1 MNKVQIHTVEQPD
14 SDITCFILSCDRLDL
29 LDRTINS
36 FLRTR
41 DYITKMVL
49 VDDSGKQ
56 DIFNTLVDKYG
67 TFCDIIMFP
76 KNRSQWWAMDF
87 MVSYCDTDY
96 IFYLEDDWELLKP
109 GYINASKQ
117 ILQKH
122 RDIGTVDISWRT
134 FDWQGLDTYDN
145 TLVDDSFY
153 YKKFWRISD
162 YHYQWYGWIGSPNL
176 KRREDLILL
185 GRVEKYYQEIWI
197 DRKFFGLGFK
207 SVYLNG
213 KYVEHLG
220 DNRSRAAP
228 FRHNEHLTPEDK
240 YPKELLA
247 NRVYPKFDYHQ
258 WDTHWKHPDDITLV
272 TALLDLERPD
282 RTFEQHYV
290 QGLSKVLESRHPVVV
305 YCEEK
310 YFDQVRA
317 IRNDRIQLIPFSKTD
332 LESTSWFNRAQE
344 IINSDDWVSQSAWM
358 KDSVIRSRHYIPL
371 TLHKNA
377 LLEQSLNYFNSTYYY
392 WIDSGIYN
400 SYNIQYPINSFYFTR
415 IPKDG
420 YFMTAFPYYSNSEI
434 HGMSMSKM
442 TEIIGKK
449 PEMVCRASFMGGTK
463 QQIQE
468 ISTLYNQQV
477 NECLANEIIGAE
489 EAVYTMLALKH
500 PDKFH
505 IQMMQTGDIYN
516 YCLLKLI

>member
-1 MNKVQIHTVEQPD
+1 MSKVHIHTVEQPN

-29 LDRTINS
+29 LEKSIIS

-56 DIFNTLVDKYG
+56 EIFNTLVEKYG
-67 TFCDIIMFP
+67 AFCDVIMFP

-117 ILQKH
+117 ILEKY

-134 FDWQGLDTYDN
+134 FEWQGLDTYDK
-145 TLVDDSFY
+145 TLIDDSFY

-207 SVYLNG
+207 SVYLND

-228 FRHNEHLTPEDK
+228 FRQNEHLTPEDK
-240 YPKELLA
+240 FPPELLP
-247 NRVYPKFDYHQ
+247 NRTYPKFDYYQ
-258 WDTHWKHPDDITLV
+258 WDTHWRHPDDITLV
-272 TALLDLERPD
+272 TALIDLERSD
-282 RTFEQHYV
+282 RTFENHYIH
-290 QGLSKVLESRHPVVV
+290 GLSKILESRHPIVI
-305 YCEEK
+305 YCEEEN
-310 YFDQVRA
+310 FDKILE
-317 IRNDRIQLIPFSKTD
+317 IRRDRIKLIPINKSN
-332 LESTSWFNRAQE
+332 LESTKWFNKIQE
-344 IINSDDWVSQSAWM
+344 IINSDGWINQSEWM
-358 KDSVIRSRHYIPL
+358 RDSVIRSRHYIPL
-371 TLHKNA
+371 TLHKNL
-377 LLEQSLNYFNSTYYY
+377 LLENSLEYFNSTYYY
-392 WIDSGIYN
+392 WIDSGIYS
-400 SYNIQYPINSFYFTR
+400 SYNITYPINSFYFTR
-415 IPKDG
+415 IPKDN
-420 YFMTAFPYYSNSEI
+420 YFLTAFPYYTDSEI
-434 HGMSMSKM
+434 HGMNINGM
-442 TEIIGKK
+442 TELAGRK
-449 PEMVCRASFMGGTK
+449 PVAVCRASLMGGTK
-463 QQIQE
+463 DQISE
-468 ISTLYNQQV
+468 ISLLFNKQV
-477 NECLANEIIGAE
+477 DECLSNNIIGTE
-489 EAVYTMLALKH
+489 EAVYSIMAIKH
-500 PDKFH
+500 PEKFNIH
-505 IQMMQTGDIYN
+505 MMPTGDIFNHY
-516 YCLLKLI
+516 LLKLI